1 MVEIRRLKKSE
12 IECRVSTSGVK
23 KNGVAYASY
32 LLYKDARVD
41 MKILDETFGPLNWQR
56 EHTLIGDRLYC
67 TISIY
72 DPEKGEWI
80 RKQDVGTESYAEKE
94 KGQASDSFKRAGFN
108 VGIGRELYTAPNIFV
123 DLEAGEFS
131 TFMDQ
136 KTQKEKVNPRLDLY
150 VDDIDYSEEGCIT
163 LLVLKDK
170 RGKVRYSFGSTARPE
185 PVAQSAQTVQQ
196 PVPAPPPAKK
206 RMKIRGQAWTSAVE
220 KHATGTDMTDAIE
233 ERYALTE
240 EDWETFFADVN
251 EYKRANN
258 IQ

>member
-1 MVEIRRLKKSE
+1 MKEIRRLKKSE

-56 EHTLIGDRLYC
+56 EHNLIGDRLYC

-131 TFMDQ
+131 TFVDP

-150 VDDIDYSEEGCIT
+150 VDDIEYSKEGCIT
-163 LLVLKDK
+163 LLVLKDR
-170 RGKVRYSFGSTARPE
+170 RGRVRYSFGSASRPE
-185 PVAQSAQTVQQ
+185 PVAQPVQTVQ
-196 PVPAPPPAKK
+196 PAAPDTPTIKK
-206 RMKIRGQAWTSAVE
+206 RMIIRGKAWTSAVQ
-220 KHATGTDMTDAIE
+220 KHAAGTDMIDAIE
-233 ERYALTE
+233 EKYALTE
-240 EDWETFFADVN
+240 DDWDAFFADVN
-251 EYKRANN
+251 EYKRINN
-258 IQ
+258 IH